1 MMTINQLYE
10 RALNQGIEIDDVK
23 MRELRAISFPE
34 GWIAIDMRKFDSKR
48 ELKCIL
54 AHEIGHCETGSFY
67 NIYSPFDLKAKCEYK
82 ANKRAVEILMP
93 IDEVCKAMRIG
104 YRSAWALAEFFDV
117 TQAFA
122 DMALTFYADRLHDIK
137 HAEKRFEMPHLMRA
151 SELPRPMPK
160 AAGHDVIDYPD
171 DDYESPF

>member
-1 MMTINQLYE
+1 MTIRQLYQ
-10 RALNQGIEIDDVK
+10 RAVDEGIEIDDVK
-23 MRELRAISFPE
+23 MQELRAISFPE

-122 DMALTFYADRLHDIK
+122 DMALTFYADRLHDVK

>member
-10 RALNQGIEIDDVK
+10 RALNQGIEIDNVK

-93 IDEVCKAMRIG
+93 IDEVREAMHNG
-104 YRSAWALAEFFDV
+104 YRSAWALAELFEV
-117 TQAFA
+117 TQTFA
-122 DMALTFYADRLHDIK
+122 HMAMTFYAEKLHDVK
-137 HAEKRFEMPHLMRA
+137 HVVKRLEMPRLMRA